1 VADVPDPGNL
11 KLRTWINGEL
21 RQEGSTRDMIFDI
34 PYLIEYLSS
43 FMTLQPG
50 DMIATGT
57 PEGLADVVPGD
68 EVIVEVEGVGR
79 LVIGLSAK
87 RNSSPRRKRLE
98 HHDQTLDQRPRGR
111 KQRCVRQLQPGHR

>member
-1 VADVPDPGNL
+1 MWPTMPDPGNL

-21 RQEGSTRDMIFDI
+21 RRKGSTRDMIFDI

-57 PEGLADVVPGD
+57 PEKVWPMWCRAM
-68 EVIVEVEGVGR
+68 
-79 LVIGLSAK
+79 K
-87 RNSSPRRKRLE
+87 SSWKS
-98 HHDQTLDQRPRGR
+98 
-111 KQRCVRQLQPGHR
+111 KV